1 MSEASIA
8 KRGPRSD
15 ALRNR
20 AEIVRV
26 ARSHFRERG
35 TGASLDAIAR
45 EAGVGPG
52 TLYRHFATRDDLI
65 AAVLDVR
72 DEELAMKLEEV
83 DGMADPAEAL
93 RVWQRAL
100 EQYFSSYQGLA
111 GPFGQAL
118 DTGVSPIAVAC
129 QWMISTSDRL
139 LEAAQSAGAVRPDLR
154 GEDVYLAALS
164 VSWTSQIAATDPDA
178 VEALRRIIDRGVGV
192 AGGRD

>member
-72 DEELAMKLEEV
+72 E
-83 DGMADPAEAL
+83 
-93 RVWQRAL
+93 
-100 EQYFSSYQGLA
+100 
-111 GPFGQAL
+111 
-118 DTGVSPIAVAC
+118 
-129 QWMISTSDRL
+129 
-139 LEAAQSAGAVRPDLR
+139 
-154 GEDVYLAALS
+154 
-164 VSWTSQIAATDPDA
+164 
-178 VEALRRIIDRGVGV
+178 
-192 AGGRD
+192 